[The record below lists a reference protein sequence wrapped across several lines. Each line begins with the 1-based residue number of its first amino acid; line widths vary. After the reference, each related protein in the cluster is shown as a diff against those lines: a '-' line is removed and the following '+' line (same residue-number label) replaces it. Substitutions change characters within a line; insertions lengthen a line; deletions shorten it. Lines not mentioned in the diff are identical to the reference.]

1 MWDFEVKSTEEIQE
15 ILEIMDML
23 CKKQSD
29 NFRVFHNPGT
39 DEKPK
44 SMKELTMLFE
54 CDIFEVSDLKSS
66 CENFFKLVRDYGKI
80 FKEMFPSS
88 DWNYSTF
95 INSIRYMRFIFELL
109 NIKYPK
115 KMKYKQNLFSDLVL
129 FIDEEFKNNLDPKDI
144 EILEYYYGIHRPYR
158 YEVEEISEIKKISQY
173 QIGRSIKRALR
184 ALRLEKDKFLEF
196 LVVE

>member
-1 MWDFEVKSTEEIQE
+1 
-15 ILEIMDML
+15 
-23 CKKQSD
+23 
-29 NFRVFHNPGT
+29 
-39 DEKPK
+39 
-44 SMKELTMLFE
+44 
-54 CDIFEVSDLKSS
+54 
-66 CENFFKLVRDYGKI
+66 
-80 FKEMFPSS
+80 
-88 DWNYSTF
+88 
-95 INSIRYMRFIFELL
+95 
-109 NIKYPK
+109 
-115 KMKYKQNLFSDLVL
+115 MKYKQNLFSDLVL